1 MIETNTLWLYLG
13 GRVQNI
19 RSVFMV
25 KNKIPIE
32 WNLLLIIKIAP
43 GR

>member
-1 MIETNTLWLYLG
+1 MAVFRWKGSEYTFC
-13 GRVQNI
+13 
-19 RSVFMV
+19 FMV